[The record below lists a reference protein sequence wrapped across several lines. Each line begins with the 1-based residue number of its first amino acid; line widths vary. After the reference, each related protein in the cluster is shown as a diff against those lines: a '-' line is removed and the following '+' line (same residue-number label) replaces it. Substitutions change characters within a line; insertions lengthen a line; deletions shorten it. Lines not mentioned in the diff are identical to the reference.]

1 MNNKNQKKINYL
13 LDYGIVLVLIA
24 LFILFSMLSDR
35 FLSFSTAFTILKQV
49 SITGII
55 SVGMTFI
62 MLTGGIDLSV
72 GAVAGMIGVLA
83 ATFMVNGMPT
93 AAACIVCL
101 LIATVC
107 GLINGVCV
115 TILNIPPLIAT
126 LGSMTSLRGAAYLI
140 SGGSPVYGFD
150 PSVKKFAQGSLFGIP
165 LQVIL
170 MMIIFCIGA
179 FILFST
185 RTGRYIYGVGG
196 NEEASRLSG
205 IHVAKIKLT
214 VYMIS
219 GFLSGIAGLVLLSR
233 TNSGQPNAG
242 NGSEMDAIT
251 AVVLGGVSMNGGKGN
266 IWLVIVGVVIMGT
279 LSTGMVMNNIND
291 YAQQVIK
298 GLVLIAAVAFD
309 SFSQRVKAK
318 NVVV

>member
-1 MNNKNQKKINYL
+1 MNRKKQKNINYL
-13 LDYGIVLVLIA
+13 LDYGIVLVLLA
-24 LFILFSMLSDR
+24 LFILFSILSDR
-35 FLSFSTAFTILKQV
+35 FLSSSTLFTILKQV

-55 SVGMTFI
+55 SVGMTFV

-72 GAVAGMIGVLA
+72 GAVAGVSGVLA
-83 ATFMVNGMPT
+83 AAFMVNGTPT
-93 AAACIVCL
+93 IPACILCL
-101 LIATVC
+101 AIAALC
-107 GLINGVCV
+107 GLVNGVCV

-150 PSVKKFAQGSLFGIP
+150 AAVKNFAQGKIAGIP
-165 LQVIL
+165 YPVIL
-170 MMIIFCIGA
+170 MFFIFCIGA

-205 IHVAKIKLT
+205 VKVTRIKMT
-214 VYMIS
+214 VYILS
-219 GFLSGIAGLVLLSR
+219 AFLSGIAGLVLLSR
-233 TNSGQPNAG
+233 TNSGQPSAG
-242 NGSEMDAIT
+242 NGYEMDAIT

-266 IWLVIVGVVIMGT
+266 IWLVIVGVIIMGT